1 MNLDKLRRCIKSGKY
16 EWKQHTLTRIIERGI
31 PLEAII
37 KVILQGDVIEDYPSD
52 RPFPS
57 CLMFSLIEGKP
68 IHVVVSLD
76 EQENTAYIITVYEP
90 SLDKFE
96 PDYKTRKK

>member
-1 MNLDKLRRCIKSGKY
+1 MLRFVFPSKGN
-16 EWKQHTLTRIIERGI
+16 TRGN
-31 PLEAII
+31 
-37 KVILQGDVIEDYPSD
+37 VIEDYPED

-57 CLMFSLIEGKP
+57 CLMVRLIEGKP

-76 EQENTAYIITVYEP
+76 EKENSAYIITVYEP
-90 SLDKFE
+90 SLDKFD